1 MERLRCFTLP
11 TEMQAA
17 HNQGLSWDLAPLP
30 GTTGPVGKM
39 LTIAVGIPSAS
50 RHQDERVLKY
60 YMSAEVGALQN
71 KADIMPSRGYVI
83 KTAATTLPM
92 SSRSI

>member
-1 MERLRCFTLP
+1 MYTTLP

-30 GTTGPVGKM
+30 QGPTGPVGKM

-50 RHQDERVLKY
+50 RHRDE
-60 YMSAEVGALQN
+60 AWEF
-71 KADIMPSRGYVI
+71 
-83 KTAATTLPM
+83 
-92 SSRSI
+92 